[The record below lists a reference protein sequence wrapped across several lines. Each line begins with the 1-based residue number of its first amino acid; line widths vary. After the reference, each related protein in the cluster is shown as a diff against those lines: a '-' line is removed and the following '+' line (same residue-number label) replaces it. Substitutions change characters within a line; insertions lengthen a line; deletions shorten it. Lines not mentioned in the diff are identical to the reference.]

1 MSQKAMNTARITKR
15 TVDQLQPSDRE
26 LYIWDT
32 EVRGLGVRCYPSGKK
47 MYVLK
52 TRHGRTQRLITL
64 GQHGSPHTPESARK
78 AALHHLALR
87 AKGEDP
93 AKERE
98 KRKAAKTVKELGE
111 RFLKEHVARKCRPS
125 TQYEYKRSVEKFINP
140 ALGSLSIGDVTTAD
154 VARFHYKLRDIP
166 YQANRTIEVLSKM
179 MGLAEKWHHRPPNTN
194 PCKGLEKYPE
204 EKRERFLTKQEL
216 DHLHEVLND
225 AEAKSTE
232 NRYFIAAI
240 RLLLMTGARLREI
253 TTLKWSYIDLE
264 TGKLNL
270 PISKTG
276 KKTIP
281 LSDKATDYLRE
292 MLRDGMR
299 VDENPYVIVGAKPG
313 RHFVEMQSPWRRIR
327 KKAGLEDV
335 RIHDLR
341 HSFASFAINDGIHLQ
356 MVGKLLGHTQAQ
368 TTMRYAHLSDDT
380 MKQAANR
387 VSAFMDAP
395 AKPAANENATEPKL
409 ERVRLEPA
417 PKRKRVRLA
426 GNE

>member
-1 MSQKAMNTARITKR
+1 MRITKR
-15 TVDQLQPSDRE
+15 IVDQLQPSDRE
-26 LYIWDT
+26 IYIWDT

-52 TRHGRTQRLITL
+52 TRHVRIQRLITL

-78 AALHHLALR
+78 AAIEFLALK

-93 AKERE
+93 AKERDQ
-98 KRKAAKTVKELGE
+98 RKAAKTVNELGE
-111 RFLKEHVARKCRPS
+111 HFLKEYVAKRLKPS
-125 TQYEYKRSVEKFINP
+125 TAYEYKRAVEKFINP
-140 ALGSLSIGDVTTAD
+140 ALGSLSIGDVTSAD
-154 VARFHYKLRDIP
+154 VARFHYKLRHIP
-166 YQANRTIEVLSKM
+166 YQANRAVGVLSKM
-179 MGLAEKWHHRPPNTN
+179 MVLAEKWHYRTLNTN
-194 PCKGLEKYPE
+194 PCKGSEKYPE
-204 EKRERFLTKQEL
+204 EKRERFLSKKEL
-216 DHLHEVLND
+216 DRLYEVLDD
-225 AEAKSTE
+225 AEAERTE

-264 TGKLNL
+264 AGRLNL
-270 PISKTG
+270 PTSKTG
-276 KKTIP
+276 KKTIS
-281 LSDKATDYLRE
+281 LSDKATEFLRT
-292 MLRDGMR
+292 MLKDGMR

-313 RHFVEMQSPWRRIR
+313 KHFVEMQSPWRRLR

-341 HSFASFAINDGIHLQ
+341 HSFASFAINDGMHLQ

-387 VSAFMDAP
+387 VSTIMDAP
-395 AKPAANENATEPKL
+395 VKPAANENAPKPKR
-409 ERVRLEPA
+409 ERVRLEPT

-426 GNE
+426 AND

>member
-1 MSQKAMNTARITKR
+1 MSQTASNTARITKR

-26 LYIWDT
+26 VYIWDT
-32 EVRGLGVRCYPSGKK
+32 EVRGLGVRCYPSGRK
-47 MYVLK
+47 MYILK

-111 RFLKEHVARKCRPS
+111 RFLKEHVSRRCQPS
-125 TQYEYKRSVEKFINP
+125 TAYEYKRAVEKFINP
-140 ALGSLSIGDVTTAD
+140 ALGSLSIGDVTSAD

-166 YQANRTIEVLSKM
+166 YQANRALGVLSKM
-179 MGLAEKWHHRPPNTN
+179 MGLAEKWHYRTPNTN

-204 EKRERFLTKQEL
+204 IKRERFLTKEEL
-216 DHLHEVLND
+216 QRLYKVLDD
-225 AEAKSTE
+225 AEAKGTE

-240 RLLLMTGARLREI
+240 KLLLMTGARHREI
-253 TTLKWSYIDLE
+253 TELKWSYVDLE
-264 TGKLNL
+264 AGMLNL
-270 PISKTG
+270 PKSKTG
-276 KKTIP
+276 KRTIP
-281 LSDKATDYLRE
+281 LSSTATMFLKT
-292 MLRDGMR
+292 MLKQGMR
-299 VDENPYVIVGAKPG
+299 LEENPYVIVGAKPG
-313 RHFVEMQSPWRRIR
+313 KHFVEMQSPWERIR
-327 KKAGLEDV
+327 EKAGLEDV

-341 HSFASFAINDGIHLQ
+341 HSFASFAINNGMSLQ
-356 MVGKLLGHTQAQ
+356 VVGKLLGHSQAQ
-368 TTMRYAHLSDDT
+368 TTMRYAHLDNDT
-380 MKQAANR
+380 LKKATNEI
-387 VSAFMDAP
+387 SAVMDA
-395 AKPAANENATEPKL
+395 AVKPVANGNARKPKR
-409 ERVRLEPA
+409 ERVRLQPA